1 MLSFCPRPPLSRN
14 GHQVRLRSRRH
25 PCRTGFGGR
34 SSLKGICNFVAEW
47 THFTRFGIILP
58 TIKGKVYTFLG
69 LMNSATKLERDL

>member
-1 MLSFCPRPPLSRN
+1 MDTKSGC
-14 GHQVRLRSRRH
+14 GA
-25 PCRTGFGGR
+25 GGIPAALALGDVV
-34 SSLKGICNFVAEW
+34 SLKGICNFVAEW